1 MDLHEVGVTHQNPLL
16 SNLMPEWI
24 VPSYDHY
31 QVLATTYK
39 NHVKSFTRIAD
50 YTFAFLKTQ
59 LFSFM
64 STEYI
69 KANTVKVGAKTQP
82 ELISLS

>member
-50 YTFAFLKTQ
+50 NTFAFLKTQ